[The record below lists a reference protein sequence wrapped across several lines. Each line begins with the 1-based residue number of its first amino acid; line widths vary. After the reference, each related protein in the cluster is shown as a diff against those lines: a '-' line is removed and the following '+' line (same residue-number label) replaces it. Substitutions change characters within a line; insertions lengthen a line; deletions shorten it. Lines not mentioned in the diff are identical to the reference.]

1 MIKSNSIKAT
11 GAVQVILRDAN
22 NCIKQSFTVKN
33 LVVDSGLEYIA
44 ELLGF
49 TGPNQMS
56 HMALGT
62 SNTAAAAG
70 NTQLTTQLGA
80 RSSLVSTTAVDNT
93 VEFVA
98 DFAAGANT
106 GAITEAGIFNA
117 STAGTMLCRT
127 VFAVVN
133 KGALDSM
140 TITWT
145 ITIS

>member
-11 GAVQVILRDAN
+11 GMVKVELRDAN
-22 NCIKQSFTVKN
+22 NSIKQSFTVKN
-33 LVVDSGLEYIA
+33 LVVDSGLDYIA

-49 TGPNQMS
+49 TGPDQMS

-62 SNTAAAAG
+62 DNTAAAAG
-70 NTQLTTQLGA
+70 DTQLITQLGA
-80 RSSLVSTTAVDNT
+80 RVALVSTTVVDNT

-106 GAITEAGIFNA
+106 GAIVEAGIFNA
-117 STAGTMLCRT
+117 STAATMLCRT
-127 VFAVVN
+127 VFDVVN